1 MSLSGR
7 FWTPTIRS
15 RAVRARGQRLCAAI
29 ESLGGQTVTWGRLAS
44 SATSVRDCTGPR
56 GPRAVR
62 GLAAYPRGFP
72 GECSVNVD
80 ALFLRR
86 GSSVPNRSRECRRGL
101 LGEPVPAH
109 NGRVRRFPEEWV
121 RTTRRDRPVLHGQAE
136 AVLTRPSP
144 YTGPGCSWKMVPGAD
159 HRAESMSLIV
169 AAAEVLL

>member
-7 FWTPTIRS
+7 FWTPTIRP
-15 RAVRARGQRLCAAI
+15 RAIPVRARGQRRFAAI

-44 SATSVRDCTGPR
+44 SATSLRDCTGPR

-101 LGEPVPAH
+101 LGEPIPAH
-109 NGRVRRFPEEWV
+109 NGRVRRFPGERV
-121 RTTRRDRPVLHGQAE
+121 RTTRRGRLVLHGQAE
-136 AVLTRPSP
+136 ALLRAHRRLL
-144 YTGPGCSWKMVPGAD
+144 VPGAPG
-159 HRAESMSLIV
+159 RCTWSGPPS
-169 AAAEVLL
+169 